1 MYAYLLRSRLAF
13 SEVEPS
19 SLVESSI
26 GEVDEGA
33 LLGSSGAIINT
44 EGALVPP
51 PVPER
56 STAANRYSY
65 RTAIYSGGGGS
76 GRNLLNGGH
85 QDYDAAGGNI
95 G

>member
-1 MYAYLLRSRLAF
+1 M
-13 SEVEPS
+13 
-19 SLVESSI
+19 
-26 GEVDEGA
+26 DEGA
-33 LLGSSGAIINT
+33 LLGSSGAIINA

-76 GRNLLNGGH
+76 GNRNLLNGGH
-85 QDYDAAGGNI
+85 QDYNAASGNI

>member
-1 MYAYLLRSRLAF
+1 M
-13 SEVEPS
+13 ES

-26 GEVDEGA
+26 GEVDEGIP
-33 LLGSSGAIINT
+33 LGPTGPTGAIGNA

-56 STAANRYSY
+56 PATTNRYSY
-65 RTAIYSGGGGS
+65 RTAIYSGGG
-76 GRNLLNGGH
+76 RNLLNGGN
-85 QDYDAAGGNI
+85 QDYNATGGDV